1 VVTSGDE
8 KRIVSERQ
16 RRHDAKRDRE
26 FLDKVVWRVRA
37 VPAAIV
43 L

>member
-16 RRHDAKRDRE
+16 RRHDAKRDRG
-26 FLDKVVWRVRA
+26 FLDEVVWRIGATA
-37 VPAAIV
+37 V
-43 L
+43 